1 MLDNYF
7 YDEAQNYYC
16 SAIILSKTDEVVD
29 EKYDLFGPIVY
40 LLRHAI
46 ELMLKHLIVK
56 ELYEQNVTEWHE
68 CKLSPYNR
76 RITSMHSLR
85 VLYETY
91 IEQIRKLGKVD
102 VKDLDE
108 VECFIEEFDNIDF
121 DSTFFRYPYD
131 KNGVKN
137 AKALTEDVSDMM
149 MHMPCSLGGFI
160 YHEGVENFSC
170 LHREGMIDNFV
181 IELKLVY
188 EKLQGLSLE

>member
-7 YDEAQNYYC
+7 YDEAQNYYY
-16 SAIILSKTDEVVD
+16 SAIILSKNDEGID

-56 ELYEQNVTEWHE
+56 ALYEQNVTKWHE

-85 VLYETY
+85 ALYETY

-102 VKDLDE
+102 AKDLDE

-149 MHMPCSLGGFI
+149 MNMPCSLRGFI